1 MHATAERKQENALVD
16 QMLDRRRRRTRLAR
30 AAPTLDAL
38 WNGQVDTL
46 LVARDAR
53 MPGAECPNCGRIVAS
68 GRAECP
74 SCSARMEPLDDII
87 ERAIERTL
95 GQSGQVELLGG
106 AAAERLHEAG
116 GGIGAILRYTL
127 NPGEPTRRLPDRR
140 RPGQPSGRLT
150 RGASAGTRRSTAPR
164 AGQRCRAARG
174 RGSPARHGP
183 RHRRL
188 RRW

>member
-1 MHATAERKQENALVD
+1 MSAPLLERVIGAISIEMFANDREVVERAQALHATAERKQENALVD
-16 QMLDRRRRRTRLAR
+16 QLLEFAGAGGRGSQGL
-30 AAPTLDAL
+30 APTLDAL

-95 GQSGQVELLGG
+95 GQSGQVELLDG

-127 NPGEPTRRLPDRR
+127 NPGETYPPDFQTGAG
-140 RPGQPSGRLT
+140 PGSHPDV
-150 RGASAGTRRSTAPR
+150 
-164 AGQRCRAARG
+164 
-174 RGSPARHGP
+174 
-183 RHRRL
+183 
-188 RRW
+188 